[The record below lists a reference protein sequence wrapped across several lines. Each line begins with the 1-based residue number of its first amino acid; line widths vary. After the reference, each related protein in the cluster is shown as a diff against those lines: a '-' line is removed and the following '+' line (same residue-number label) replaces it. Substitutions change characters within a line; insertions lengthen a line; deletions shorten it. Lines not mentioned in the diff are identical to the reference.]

1 MQAISAVLSY
11 TRRYVTDYLTNKYK
25 IMVEFIAY
33 CISSSLIFLVFIFLV
48 PNDDVWILIKENGK
62 WIVQSK
68 KIKDIKKGDD
78 YYTSYQLAYR
88 ISRRLNHW

>member
-1 MQAISAVLSY
+1 MCTNVKVHAIRA
-11 TRRYVTDYLTNKYK
+11 TIGACRYVQCYVTYYLTNKYK

-62 WIVQSK
+62 
-68 KIKDIKKGDD
+68 
-78 YYTSYQLAYR
+78 
-88 ISRRLNHW
+88 